1 MQGQNGKKGSS
12 PYYKLSDKIVSF
24 EVDKYN
30 LHLLLMNLPYFYES
44 LITTPTHTLS
54 AETSRHCTLVLRM
67 KEGEKLQL
75 TDGKGNLF
83 TATIIKTNKRNSE
96 VEIETTT
103 LNAKRSPDI
112 SIAISLLK
120 NPSRLEWFMEKV
132 TEIGVTEIIPLICK
146 HTEKENF
153 RYDRMNGILISAMLQ
168 SRQTWLPQLHQ
179 PKKFG
184 SFISEPFNGLKL
196 IAHCGDTKKQSI
208 VDVAVPNANTLIL
221 IGPEGDFSKTEVEA
235 AIEMQFIPVSL
246 GNTRLRSET
255 AGVAAAILLNDF
267 THPV

>member
-1 MQGQNGKKGSS
+1 
-12 PYYKLSDKIVSF
+12 
-24 EVDKYN
+24 
-30 LHLLLMNLPYFYES
+30 MNLPYFYES
-44 LITTPTHTLS
+44 IITTPTHNLS
-54 AETSRHCTLVLRM
+54 AETSRHCTRVLRM

-83 TATIIKTNKRNSE
+83 TARIININNKNSE
-96 VEIETTT
+96 VKIETTT
-103 LNAKRSPDI
+103 HNAKRQTPNI

-132 TEIGVTEIIPLICK
+132 TEIGVAGIMPLICE

-153 RYDRMNGILISAMLQ
+153 RYDRMNSILISAMLQ
-168 SRQTWLPQLHQ
+168 SRQTWLPQLHE

-196 IAHCGDTKKQSI
+196 IAHCGDTEKKSI
-208 VDVAVPNANTLIL
+208 VNVTAPAANALIL

-235 AIEMQFIPVSL
+235 AIKMQFIPVSL

-255 AGVAAAILLNDF
+255 AGITAAILLNDF
-267 THPV
+267 AHTV